1 MMVKMVRKLTNKET
15 PDVLCE
21 SSFVYS
27 LPVELVALV
36 NDAEMESPEYAEYC
50 FVEINK
56 HLMDEFGG
64 TGFFPERLV
73 DCE

>member
-1 MMVKMVRKLTNKET
+1 MKVKMVRKLTNKET

-36 NDAEMESPEYAEYC
+36 NDAEMESPEYGILFC
-50 FVEINK
+50 
-56 HLMDEFGG
+56 
-64 TGFFPERLV
+64 
-73 DCE
+73 